1 MIWNGQARLLDN
13 RDIGHGH
20 FLAVLEAPVVAR
32 ALRPAQFVM
41 LRVRDGTDPLLSR
54 PFSVARIGMG
64 GTVDLLYKP
73 YGRGTQILSELRPGA
88 AVGLVGPLGRP
99 FPDPPAGARLVLA
112 VAGGIGVAP
121 FPLLGDHL
129 RRLGTPRRLLLYG
142 ARRATDLVGRDLLE
156 AAGWSLEVA
165 TDDGSEGR
173 HALVPALLDETLA
186 ALDPAERARTFTYV
200 CGPTRMMAATDAVLG
215 RHGCAGQFSVEAFM
229 GCGFGV
235 CLSCVVPLR
244 EGDGEDGGY
253 RRVCVDGPTF
263 PAGSLRWPG
272 SLGA

>member
-1 MIWNGQARLLDN
+1 MIWNGHVRLLEN

-20 FLAVLEAPVVAR
+20 YLAALEAPEVAG

-41 LRVRDGTDPLLSR
+41 LRVSDGTDPLLSR
-54 PFSVARIGMG
+54 PFSVARIGARA
-64 GTVDLLYKP
+64 TVDLLYKP
-73 YGRGTQILSELRPGA
+73 YGRGTQILSGLRAGTR
-88 AVGLVGPLGRP
+88 VGLVGPLGRP
-99 FPDPPAGARLVLA
+99 FPDPPPGTARVLA

-129 RRLGTPRRLLLYG
+129 RRLGVPRPHLLYG
-142 ARRATDLVGRDLLE
+142 ARQAADLVGRDLLE
-156 AAGWSLEVA
+156 AAGWTLDVV

-173 HALVPALLDETLA
+173 RALVPALLDETLA

-200 CGPTRMMAATDAVLG
+200 CGPTRMMAATDAVLAG
-215 RHGCAGQFSVEAFM
+215 HGCAGQFSVEAFM

-235 CLSCVVPLR
+235 CLSCVIPLR
-244 EGDGEDGGY
+244 EGGGEDGGY

-263 PAGSLRWPG
+263 PAGSLAWPR